1 MMGWGVEGT
10 EGLVASSHESIA
22 LAGYS
27 WTKLNL
33 YFVYNMEE
41 ITWIEYL

>member
-22 LAGYS
+22 LAG
-27 WTKLNL
+27 TPEQN
-33 YFVYNMEE
+33 
-41 ITWIEYL
+41 